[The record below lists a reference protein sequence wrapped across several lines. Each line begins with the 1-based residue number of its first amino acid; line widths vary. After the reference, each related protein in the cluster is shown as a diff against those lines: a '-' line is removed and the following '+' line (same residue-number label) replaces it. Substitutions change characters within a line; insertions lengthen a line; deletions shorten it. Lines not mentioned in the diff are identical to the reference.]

1 MCQYCYN
8 ISGVQIPINVRD
20 AKFLS
25 NGGIHA
31 YHGSHKLLKVT
42 WASVEFKR
50 FNKMRKYETKDSYSK
65 LRVQGL
71 YTKVLLHTMK
81 SEAGIYDLDIAERE
95 LARTKKLMQILLHHP
110 DKKLRLKR
118 TKKLRE
124 SLLAHL
130 TGDFPSHGHT
140 INDVVDHDLVSP
152 GNSHLPNPKLK
163 SQLQGDGV
171 FDDEKDEVNTSWLAL
186 VTDFKNSFVNDV
198 LLQLRHWRRIDI
210 IPSWTKRATPEVA
223 FVEQTVTLPLAFMV
237 NKPSA
242 NTIF

>member
-20 AKFLS
+20 AKFLN
-25 NGGIHA
+25 NGEIHA
-31 YHGSHKLLKVT
+31 HHGAHKLLKVT

-50 FNKMRKYETKDSYSK
+50 FNKMKKYETKDSYSK

-71 YTKVLLHTMK
+71 YTKVLLNTMK
-81 SEAGIYDLDIAERE
+81 SEAGNHDVDLAERE
-95 LARTKKLMQILLHHP
+95 LTRTKKLMQILLHHP

-124 SLLAHL
+124 SLSAHL
-130 TGDFPSHGHT
+130 TGDFPSHGQT
-140 INDVVDHDLVSP
+140 INDVVDHDLVTP
-152 GNSHLPNPKLK
+152 GISHLLDPKLN
-163 SQLQGDGV
+163 SQLQGHG
-171 FDDEKDEVNTSWLAL
+171 FDDEKDDVNTSWLAQ
-186 VTDFKNSFVNDV
+186 VTDFKNSFVNDI
-198 LLQLRHWRRIDI
+198 LLQLRPWRRIDI

-223 FVEQTVTLPLAFMV
+223 FLEQTVTLPLAFMV

>member
-20 AKFLS
+20 AKFSS

-31 YHGSHKLLKVT
+31 YHGSHKSLKVT

-118 TKKLRE
+118 TKKSRE

-163 SQLQGDGV
+163 SQSQGDGV
-171 FDDEKDEVNTSWLAL
+171 FDDEKDEVNTSWLAS

-198 LLQLRHWRRIDI
+198 LSQLRHWRRIDI